1 MKVAKIINNQIFID
15 EITNFYPSVS
25 FPIEG
30 ITDEIL
36 KSFEVYEVIERLP
49 HTNLQKMVIIEPK
62 FKDGKVYTIEV
73 VDKTQSEIDTEKFVE
88 VRRYRNEF
96 LNDSD
101 IYVMPD
107 RWDSYT
113 EEKKSEWKTYRQTL
127 RDLPQIYANNI
138 HSVVYPQMPS

>member
-15 EITNFYPSVS
+15 EIENFYPSTS

-36 KSFEVYEVIERLP
+36 NSFNVYEVIERLP
-49 HTNLQKMVIIEPK
+49 HSNLQKMVIIEPQ

-73 VDKTQSEIDTEKFVE
+73 VDKTKEEIDIEKFIE
-88 VRRYRNEF
+88 VRRDRNIL

-101 IYVMPD
+101 IYVLPD
-107 RWDSYT
+107 RWELYS
-113 EEKKSEWKTYRQTL
+113 EEKKTEWRNYRQTL
-127 RDLPQIYANNI
+127 RDLPKIYENNI
-138 HSVVYPQMPS
+138 HSIVYPQVPS